1 MTQPQTM
8 TVEQTEILARANELE
23 SPIADPPNLTS
34 NAPCGLDPAVRAGTQ
49 LGLSLENMKTYLA
62 AGVTERGR
70 LATSMRNAAKAYGD
84 VDEEAATTMNNDGGT
99 ISSETIGDSGTS
111 AQGLQ
116 DTQSVGSSGAG
127 YMDVKVAAGKIEEPD
142 QAVSMANLADAWA
155 NYNLTLQQS
164 VQRFR
169 AFSNWTGDAA
179 TAVKQSMDQQKEWL
193 LYMAKLSNSVAQQAR
208 FMADLQNYAYK
219 THPRL
224 ADVTFVEQKY
234 KAATDDASKNEYLNL
249 YMQYQKTSEDVQGQ
263 YTSKALLDPINPPDP
278 PAAVKINPPPP
289 PQTQGLI
296 PQQII
301 SAVAGGQGGS
311 PPSMPSM
318 PSSGGSGSGGS
329 GAPSGGGA
337 ALTGAHG
344 AAAHAPGGAGGSM
357 KPMSVGGLGGGAAPA
372 MPLAPAADGAA
383 DPSSVRPAA
392 AGDAGAAGRGGAAAG
407 GAMGGGGGGM
417 PMGGHGQGAGGSKT
431 KGSQQDD
438 EALYTEDRAWT
449 EAVIGNRR
457 RQDSKEGK

>member
-23 SPIADPPNLTS
+23 SPIADPPNLTAK
-34 NAPCGLDPAVRAGTQ
+34 APCGLEPAVRASTQ
-49 LGLSLENMKTYLA
+49 LGLSLDNMKTYLA
-62 AGVTERGR
+62 AGATERGR
-70 LATSMRNAAKAYGD
+70 LATSMRNAAKAYGA
-84 VDEEAATTMNNDGGT
+84 VDEEAATTMNNNGGA
-99 ISSETIGDSGTS
+99 ISSESIGDSGTS

-116 DTQSVGSSGAG
+116 DTQNVGASGAG
-127 YMDVKVAAGKIEEPD
+127 YMDVKDAAAKIEQPD

-169 AFSNWTGDAA
+169 GFSNWTGDAA

-208 FMADLQNYAYK
+208 YMADLHNYAYK

-224 ADVTFVEQKY
+224 ADVTYVENGY
-234 KAATDDASKNEYLNL
+234 KTATDDKTKTEYLNM
-249 YMQYQKTSEDVQGQ
+249 YMAYQKTSEDVQGQ

-278 PAAVKINPPPP
+278 PPAVKINPPPA
-289 PQTQGLI
+289 PQQQGLI
-296 PQQII
+296 PSQVM
-301 SAVAGGQGGS
+301 SAIAGGQGGS
-311 PPSMPSM
+311 TPSMPSM
-318 PSSGGSGSGGS
+318 PSMGGGAGSSG

-344 AAAHAPGGAGGSM
+344 EAAHAPGGPGGGSM
-357 KPMSVGGLGGGAAPA
+357 KPMSAGGGGAAPA
-372 MPLAPAADGAA
+372 MPLAPAGDGVA

-392 AGDAGAAGRGGAAAG
+392 ASDAGAAGRAGAGAG
-407 GAMGGGGGGM
+407 GAMGGGGGM

>member
-8 TVEQTEILARANELE
+8 TVEQTEILARASELE
-23 SPIADPPNLTS
+23 SPIADPPNLTA
-34 NAPCGLDPAVRAGTQ
+34 NAPCGLEPAIRAGTQ
-49 LGLSLENMKTYLA
+49 LSLSLDNMKQFLA
-62 AGVTERGR
+62 AGATERGR
-70 LATSMRNAAKAYGD
+70 LATSMRNAAKAYGE
-84 VDEEAATTMNNDGGT
+84 VDEESATAMNSGGA
-99 ISSETIGDSGTS
+99 ISSESIGDSGSS

-116 DTQSVGSSGAG
+116 DTQGVVSSGAG
-127 YMDVKVAAGKIEEPD
+127 YMDVKAAAAKIEQPD

-169 AFSNWTGDAA
+169 AFSNWSGDAA
-179 TAVKQSMDQQKEWL
+179 TAVQQSMDQQKEWL

-208 FMADLQNYAYK
+208 YVADLQNYAYR

-224 ADVTFVEQKY
+224 SDVTFVEQKY
-234 KAATDDASKNEYLNL
+234 KDAPDAASQQEYLNL
-249 YMQYQKTSEDVQGQ
+249 YMQYQSTSEDVQSQ
-263 YTSKALLDPINPPDP
+263 YNSKASLDPINPPAP
-278 PAAVKINPPPP
+278 PAAVKISPPPA

-296 PQQII
+296 PQQVI
-301 SAVAGGQGGS
+301 SAVAGGQAGTQS
-311 PPSMPSM
+311 LPSMPSM
-318 PSSGGSGSGGS
+318 GGGAGSGGG

-344 AAAHAPGGAGGSM
+344 AAAHAPGGPGGSM
-357 KPMSVGGLGGGAAPA
+357 KPMSAGGGGGAAPA
-372 MPLAPAADGAA
+372 MPLAPAGDGVA

-392 AGDAGAAGRGGAAAG
+392 AGDAGAAGRAGAGAGAA
-407 GAMGGGGGGM
+407 MGGGGGM